1 MCIDERC
8 LLLHAQLEQ
17 HVCRRR
23 RRQSR
28 RWRRPGRRVRLG
40 PRPEPAVDVEQ
51 PRAPEEVLEDV
62 QASPARRGRS
72 TA

>member
-40 PRPEPAVDVEQ
+40 PRPEPAVDVQQ
-51 PRAPEEVLEDV
+51 PGATEKVSEDV
-62 QASPARRGRS
+62 QTPPSRGTRS